1 MVSLQTEL
9 KILLESRKIIF
20 LLVSYVLRRSSRRRA
35 NNEPIDIST
44 EAQIRDIEA
53 SFEFANDKFD
63 LSKIKHPAKSHVT
76 AVESYEILPDVEI
89 WANAYDLFRFQ
100 ERPGERPLDV
110 PDPRLDCAILRPMES
125 DGDHF
130 LAYYL
135 AKEDEIAEN
144 FKEKR
149 RQDEEVEETIFS
161 FVRDYETVK
170 IEQEVPNEFL
180 LVLDDGEE
188 DDSPFGDT
196 PNRRGKGAYYKNLER
211 KIMLKKRR
219 VNVRTIYIV
228 ICIQD
233 LLTTHSSLAM
243 GHLCGQMGRDQ
254 PYARTFQPR

>member
-9 KILLESRKIIF
+9 KILLESRKILF
-20 LLVSYVLRRSSRRRA
+20 LLVSFVLRRSSRRRA

-53 SFEFANDKFD
+53 SFEYANDKFD
-63 LSKIKHPAKSHVT
+63 LAKIKHPAKSHVT

-233 LLTTHSSLAM
+233 LLTTYSSLAM

>member
-1 MVSLQTEL
+1 MVSLRTEL
-9 KILLESRKIIF
+9 KILLESRKILF

-233 LLTTHSSLAM
+233 LLTTYSSLAM
-243 GHLCGQMGRDQ
+243 GHLC
-254 PYARTFQPR
+254 